1 VFGELQ
7 LSRVNNFGVGNSIAL
22 GDTTW
27 FAGLAIE
34 F

>member
-1 VFGELQ
+1 
-7 LSRVNNFGVGNSIAL
+7 VNNFGVGNSIAL